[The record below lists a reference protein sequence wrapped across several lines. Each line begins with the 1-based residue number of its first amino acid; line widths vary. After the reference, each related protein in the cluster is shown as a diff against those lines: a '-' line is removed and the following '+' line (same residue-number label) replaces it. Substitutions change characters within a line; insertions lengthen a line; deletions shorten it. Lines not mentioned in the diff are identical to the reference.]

1 MGQRINK
8 QEFSEAVYKLVRSIP
23 KGRVMTYGQIAA
35 LLGYPRAAQYV
46 GWTLHWAKF
55 EEVPFQR
62 VLNRFGGLAS
72 GYPRGG
78 REAHKFDLIT
88 ADEVE
93 IRNDDTVDLNKYL
106 WHPPQNKI
114 PVVTPTEV
122 LGSIPFVTRHH

>member
-8 QEFSEAVYKLVRSIP
+8 HEFSEAVYQLVRSIP
-23 KGRVMTYGQIAA
+23 RGRVMTYGQIAA

-55 EEVPFQR
+55 EDVPYQR

-78 REAHKFDLIT
+78 REAHAADLAIEGIKVKK
-88 ADEVE
+88 DG
-93 IRNDDTVDLNKYL
+93 TVDLEKYL
-106 WHPPQNKI
+106 WRP
-114 PVVTPTEV
+114 
-122 LGSIPFVTRHH
+122 